1 MIKQSALSDLA
12 TSLWS
17 KVRCSSLFVVVS
29 VLFWLELLFTVV
41 PLYIILM
48 VTHWME
54 DHLQLFF
61 SWPYFPRKSGLHNVR
76 PPARPSVRPHIR
88 ACIFA
93 DTASGGSRVLVPKR
107 PRWCDSEDVA
117 KGAVHEQRSILIPR
131 RQGDGLRPA
140 LLWSR
145 LSYWNRSALRQRL
158 ACNIYYFYFSWL
170 DFFLN

>member
-1 MIKQSALSDLA
+1 MPFRTWQHLFDWGYAGLLSL
-12 TSLWS
+12 
-17 KVRCSSLFVVVS
+17 
-29 VLFWLELLFTVV
+29 LLFLFFFGWNYCSLLC
-41 PLYIILM
+41 PIYIILM

-76 PPARPSVRPHIR
+76 PSARPSVRPHIR

-107 PRWCDSEDVA
+107 PRWCDSKDVA

-140 LLWSR
+140 LLPSH
-145 LSYWNRSALRQRL
+145 LSCWNRSALRQRL
-158 ACNIYYFYFSWL
+158 ACNIYYFYFYFSWL